1 MKKSELKQ
9 IIKEEVSKVLT
20 EIQYDDQVN
29 NSSMFR
35 GFSKE
40 LMKNLISQIE
50 IGDTFYDTGWYT
62 KDDKP
67 VWTVTDIFIPEW
79 QKEVE
84 GITLETEDGQVI
96 NFPEDTDRAKHNIQY
111 ARNGGSDIGSGFFD
125 WFSSITK

>member
-1 MKKSELKQ
+1 MKKSQLRK

-20 EIQYDDQVN
+20 EIQYDDQV
-29 NSSMFR
+29 
-35 GFSKE
+35 
-40 LMKNLISQIE
+40 SQIE

-79 QKEVE
+79 QTEVE